1 MIEICG
7 YIDESGIKRF
17 AQWLDGLDAAAA
29 ARVTIALARM
39 EQGKFSQVKGV
50 GFGVFECKIDFGP
63 GFRIYFGKDGD
74 SLVILIGGGAKRRQR
89 QDISAAH
96 ECWAAYKRRK
106 KRETQ

>member
-1 MIEICG
+1 MIEIRG

-39 EQGKFSQVKGV
+39 EQGNFSQVKGV

-63 GFRIYFGKDGD
+63 
-74 SLVILIGGGAKRRQR
+74 V
-89 QDISAAH
+89 SASTSARM
-96 ECWAAYKRRK
+96 ATAL
-106 KRETQ
+106 

>member
-1 MIEICG
+1 MIEIRG

-39 EQGKFSQVKGV
+39 EQGNFSQVKGV

-63 GFRIYFGKDGD
+63 GFRI
-74 SLVILIGGGAKRRQR
+74 
-89 QDISAAH
+89 
-96 ECWAAYKRRK
+96 
-106 KRETQ
+106 

>member
-1 MIEICG
+1 MIEIRG

-39 EQGKFSQVKGV
+39 EQGNFSQVKGV

-74 SLVILIGGGAKRRQR
+74 SLVILIGGGTKKRQQ
-89 QDISAAH
+89 QDIAAAH

-106 KRETQ
+106 KWETQ